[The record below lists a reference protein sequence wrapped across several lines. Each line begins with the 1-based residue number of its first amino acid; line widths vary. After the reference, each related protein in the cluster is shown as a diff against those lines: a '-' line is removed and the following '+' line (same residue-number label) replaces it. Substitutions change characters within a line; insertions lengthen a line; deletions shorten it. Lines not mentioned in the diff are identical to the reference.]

1 MHIFYFKSRNQNSL
15 WTSCSLGCCNCLK
28 SHSKTCSGGDWRAE
42 WAINIWYTM
51 FTLKCN
57 EVYVSEVSE
66 RWWVNFYF
74 WPHYFLHVSHTDW
87 RRSRKFTEKA
97 GGIVSSSVLYVCLYS
112 VSLDSAL
119 QVMAVMAVLVLILAT
134 KFSIS
139 KLVVCVWCLFS
150 KAEKFLVLSV

>member
-15 WTSCSLGCCNCLK
+15 WTSCSLGCCNCLE
-28 SHSKTCSGGDWRAE
+28 SRSKTHSGGDWGAE

-74 WPHYFLHVSHTDW
+74 WPHYFPRVSHTDW

-97 GGIVSSSVLYVCLYS
+97 GGMVSSSVLYVCLYS

-119 QVMAVMAVLVLILAT
+119 QVMAVMVLILAT

-139 KLVVCVWCLFS
+139 KLVACVWCLYS
-150 KAEKFLVLSV
+150 KVEKFLVLSV